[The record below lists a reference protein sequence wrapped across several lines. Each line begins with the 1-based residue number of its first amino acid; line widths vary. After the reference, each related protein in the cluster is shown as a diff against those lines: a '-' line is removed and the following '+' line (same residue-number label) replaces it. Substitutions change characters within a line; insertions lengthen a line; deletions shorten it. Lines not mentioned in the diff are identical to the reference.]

1 MSYALTVDPWALR
14 HCLAA
19 VLPFREE
26 VPAVKT
32 LRYYTRYVPPSA
44 VFKYQVFSTTY
55 KGIKPIYIDIS
66 VYFRAP
72 RVYLRKTVL
81 K

>member
-1 MSYALTVDPWALR
+1 MSYLLDPWALR

-32 LRYYTRYVPPSA
+32 LRYYTRYVPLASF
-44 VFKYQVFSTTY
+44 FKYKIISTGCGQST
-55 KGIKPIYIDIS
+55 PIYIATA
-66 VYFRAP
+66 VYFRE
-72 RVYLRKTVL
+72 RHVYFR
-81 K
+81 